1 MLRFERDGVALVAIP
16 MKHNF
21 PLLAAVQAGI
31 LLGAR
36 IVLASS
42 PDAKIVLPLVETER
56 ICVVPAG
63 RQSLPANP

>member
-1 MLRFERDGVALVAIP
+1 